1 MYEVSLDNAT
11 KLYTKATATDV
22 ADANM
27 PEEYSAKF
35 AALYKQNSDIIS
47 WLKVDGMGINTPVV
61 TGARH
66 SAKYYE
72 THLFDGQ
79 SNPYG
84 TPYIKYSYDTGANI
98 NPNLVVYGNN
108 TGDGKAFSKL
118 ESLID
123 GDGKIKSITTESVLF
138 GEEKWKVIS
147 VMLIAKS
154 GNEYDYTNNF
164 KELDAAART
173 DMIKN
178 AVKKSKVKTDVTGE
192 DIDSVELTD
201 NFLTLVTPYSKNS
214 SKVVVV
220 VAERIVE

>member
-1 MYEVSLDNAT
+1 M
-11 KLYTKATATDV
+11 
-22 ADANM
+22 
-27 PEEYSAKF
+27 
-35 AALYKQNSDIIS
+35 
-47 WLKVDGMGINTPVV
+47 
-61 TGARH
+61 
-66 SAKYYE
+66 
-72 THLFDGQ
+72 
-79 SNPYG
+79 
-84 TPYIKYSYDTGANI
+84 
-98 NPNLVVYGNN
+98 
-108 TGDGKAFSKL
+108 
-118 ESLID
+118 
-123 GDGKIKSITTESVLF
+123 F